1 MLPINNFLGGINM
14 NIKFL
19 VDSKGNMYTTA
30 FMIGEKLR
38 KAGIHFNQ
46 DDKGS
51 YHYGSYLNRT
61 LAKGLNK
68 SYRAGGSVD
77 YTLDDF
83 PKLIDV
89 QENKKVI
96 NYLLS
101 QHMCNDAS
109 VALTKYGGTL
119 RALDLYTF
127 KAFKQILNAHS
138 VKFTN
143 DDIIEVVGAAFDFE
157 LILRH
162 SERDEVTSDSKT
174 VPQKLF
180 QIH

>member
-1 MLPINNFLGGINM
+1 M
-14 NIKFL
+14 NVKFL

-38 KAGIHFNQ
+38 KSGIHFNQ

-51 YHYGSYLNRT
+51 YHYGSYLNRI
-61 LAKGLNK
+61 LVDGLNK
-68 SYRAGGSVD
+68 SYRAGGNVD

-89 QENKKVI
+89 QENKEVI

-101 QHMCNDAS
+101 QNMCNDAS

-127 KAFKQILNAHS
+127 KAFKQILNAHAI
-138 VKFTN
+138 KFT
-143 DDIIEVVGAAFDFE
+143 DDDNIEVVGVTLDFE
-157 LILRH
+157 LILAP
-162 SERDEVTSDSKT
+162 SERKEINSEPTSISR
-174 VPQKLF
+174 KLF
-180 QIH
+180 ITR